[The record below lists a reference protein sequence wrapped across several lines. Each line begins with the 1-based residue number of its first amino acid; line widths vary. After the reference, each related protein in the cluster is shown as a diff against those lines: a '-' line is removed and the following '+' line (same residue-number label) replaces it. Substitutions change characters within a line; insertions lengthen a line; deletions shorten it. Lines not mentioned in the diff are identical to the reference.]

1 MSTDVYGVAGAVR
14 TPLPPERNSGHH
26 SRSGPPFRSLRPL
39 PRDIVLWDSS
49 ERFTLERGGVLPEV
63 RVRYETYGRLNT
75 RRDNAIL
82 IFHALTGSAHL
93 AGQYSDRVWAGLS
106 PQEQAFGRRGW
117 WDSLVGP
124 GKVFDTR
131 RHYIVCANHL
141 GSCYGSTG
149 PLARDPRHGHPY
161 GPKFPAVTVGDLVR
175 VQGRLLERLS
185 VEAAVLV
192 GGSLGGM
199 VALEFALSFPRRSK
213 QLIVMAAPARHGPW
227 ARAWNSLAR
236 EAIRLDPGYHG
247 GRYRQQ
253 PAGLALAR
261 AIATLSYRAPR
272 SFELRWGPEPLQ
284 GEAYLLRQGGKFV
297 GRFDA
302 NSYLTLS
309 DAMDS
314 HDVGKTRGGLV
325 KALARLKPPALFV
338 GIDSDLL
345 YPSAEVEEAARLAG
359 AEFAL
364 LRSPHGHDAF
374 LIEDQQVAALVEPF
388 LRQHSGDDRE
398 RSLPS

>member
-1 MSTDVYGVAGAVR
+1 MSTDAYGVAGTVR

-26 SRSGPPFRSLRPL
+26 SRSGQPLRSLRPL
-39 PRDIVLWDSS
+39 PRDIALWDSS
-49 ERFTLERGGVLPEV
+49 EGFTLERGGALPEV
-63 RVRYETYGRLNT
+63 RVRYETYGRLNA

-93 AGQYSDRVWAGLS
+93 AGCYSERVWAGLS
-106 PQEQAFGRRGW
+106 PQEQAFGRQGW

-131 RHYIVCANHL
+131 RYYIVCANHL

-149 PLARDPRHGHPY
+149 PLVRDPRHGHPY
-161 GPKFPAVTVGDLVR
+161 GPKFPPVTVADLAR
-175 VQGRLLERLS
+175 VQGRLLERLG
-185 VEAAVLV
+185 VEAAILV

-236 EAIRLDPGYHG
+236 EAIRQDPGYHG
-247 GRYRQQ
+247 GRYRRQ

-261 AIATLSYRAPR
+261 AIATLSYRAPS
-272 SFELRWGPEPLQ
+272 SFELRWGPEPLR

-309 DAMDS
+309 EAMDS
-314 HDVGKTRGGLV
+314 HDVGKGRGGLSR
-325 KALARLKPPALFV
+325 ALAGLKPPALFI

-345 YPSAEVEEAARLAG
+345 YPSAEVEEVARLAR

-364 LRSPHGHDAF
+364 LHSPHGHDAF
-374 LIEDQQVAALVEPF
+374 LIEDQQVAAVLEPF
-388 LRQHSGDDRE
+388 LGQ
-398 RSLPS
+398 P

>member
-1 MSTDVYGVAGAVR
+1 MSTEVYSVTCALR
-14 TPLPPERNSGHH
+14 TSLPPERDSGHH
-26 SRSGPPFRSLRPL
+26 ARSRPPPRGVRPL
-39 PRDIVLWDSS
+39 PRAIALWDSA
-49 ERFTLERGGVLPEV
+49 EGFTLERGGVLPEV
-63 RVRYETYGRLNT
+63 RVCYETYGRLNA

-82 IFHALTGSAHL
+82 VFHALTGSAHL
-93 AGQYSDRVWAGLS
+93 AGRYSEGVWAGLS
-106 PQEQAFGRRGW
+106 PNERAFGRQGW

-131 RHYIVCANHL
+131 RYYIICANHL

-149 PLARDPRHGHPY
+149 PLMRDPRHGHAY
-161 GPKFPAVTVGDLVR
+161 GPKFPSVTVSDLAR
-175 VQGRLLERLS
+175 VQERLLERLG
-185 VEAAVLV
+185 VEAAILV

-199 VALEFALSFPRRSK
+199 VALEFALMFPHRSK
-213 QLIVMAAPARHGPW
+213 QLIAMAAPARHGPW

-236 EAIRLDPGYHG
+236 EAIRLDPDYHG
-247 GRYRQQ
+247 GRYRRQ

-272 SFELRWGPEPLQ
+272 SFELRWGPEPVQ
-284 GEAYLLRQGGKFV
+284 GEAYLSRQGGKFV

-309 DAMDS
+309 EAMDS
-314 HDVGKTRGGLV
+314 HDVGKGRGGLSR
-325 KALARLKPPALFV
+325 ALAGLKPPALFI

-345 YPSAEVEEAARLAG
+345 YPSAEVEEAAQLAR

-364 LRSPHGHDAF
+364 LHSPHGHDAF
-374 LIEDQQVAALVEPF
+374 LLEDQQVAALVKPF
-388 LRQHSGDDRE
+388 LGRH
-398 RSLPS
+398 

>member
-1 MSTDVYGVAGAVR
+1 
-14 TPLPPERNSGHH
+14 
-26 SRSGPPFRSLRPL
+26 
-39 PRDIVLWDSS
+39 
-49 ERFTLERGGVLPEV
+49 
-63 RVRYETYGRLNT
+63 
-75 RRDNAIL
+75 
-82 IFHALTGSAHL
+82 LTGSAHL
-93 AGQYSDRVWAGLS
+93 AGRYSETVWAGLS
-106 PQEQAFGRRGW
+106 THEQAFGRQGW
-117 WDSLVGP
+117 WDTLVGP
-124 GKVFDTR
+124 GKAFDTR
-131 RHYIVCANHL
+131 RYYIVCANHL

>member
-1 MSTDVYGVAGAVR
+1 MSTDVASVAQAMR
-14 TPLPPERNSGHH
+14 SPLPPERGASQQ
-26 SRSGPPFRSLRPL
+26 SRDSLPRGLRPV
-39 PRDIVLWDSS
+39 PRDVVLW
-49 ERFTLERGGVLPEV
+49 EPGEGFHLERGGVLPEV
-63 RVRYETYGRLNT
+63 RVRYETCGRLNA

-93 AGQYSDRVWAGLS
+93 AGRYGDAVWAGLS
-106 PQEQAFGRRGW
+106 PWEQAFGRQGW
-117 WDSLVGP
+117 WDTLVGP
-124 GKVFDTR
+124 DKVFDTR
-131 RHYIVCANHL
+131 RYYIVCANHL
-141 GSCYGSTG
+141 GGCYGSTG

-161 GPKFPAVTVGDLVR
+161 GPKFPPVTVHDLAR
-175 VQGRLLERLS
+175 VQLRLLDHLR
-185 VEAAVLV
+185 VKTAVLV

-199 VALEFALSFPRRSK
+199 VALEFALAFPRRSR

-247 GRYRQQ
+247 GRYRRQ

-261 AIATLSYRAPR
+261 AIATLSYRAPHG
-272 SFELRWGPEPLQ
+272 FEQRWGPEPLQ

-302 NSYLTLS
+302 NSYLILS

-325 KALARLKPPALFV
+325 RALARLKPPALFV

-345 YPSAEVEEAARLAG
+345 YPSVEVEEAARLAG

-364 LRSPHGHDAF
+364 LCSPHGHDAF

-388 LRQHSGDDRE
+388 LRQQSGDDRE
-398 RSLPS
+398 RPLPS